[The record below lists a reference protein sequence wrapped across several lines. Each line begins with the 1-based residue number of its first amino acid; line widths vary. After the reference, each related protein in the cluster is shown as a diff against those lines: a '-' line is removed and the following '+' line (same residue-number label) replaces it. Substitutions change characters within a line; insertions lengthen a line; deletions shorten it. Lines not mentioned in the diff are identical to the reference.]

1 MLVIGLSVTA
11 EVVLTGASWLGWFG
25 PPGPDAP
32 ENAPMVVGI
41 VAAVGI
47 PLGCLILLIGYVSQ
61 DAKRLGMNAALW
73 TLLVIMLLPAWLL
86 TGFMIYFLIREPLPY
101 HSTGCGTM
109 VSARYNYCP
118 NCKCNLRPACSECQR
133 EVSDRD
139 RYCPYC
145 GTITLATIIPAIGG
159 RPSMTRTAKL
169 GNTGNSTP
177 RERRWRCSIPTGSY
191 GRVRALPCLA
201 IGRG

>member
-1 MLVIGLSVTA
+1 MSDHRQNLGEPFSEKMRLIRFRMKREETRFSDEIRLVPRWLVMLVIGLFVTA

-32 ENAPMVVGI
+32 ENAPMVAGI

-61 DAKRLGMNAALW
+61 DAKRRGMNAALW

-86 TGFMIYFLIREPLPY
+86 TGFIIYFLIREPLPY
-101 HSTGCGTM
+101 HCTGCGTM

-118 NCKCNLRPACSECQR
+118 NCKCNLRPACPQCQR

-145 GTITLATIIPAIGG
+145 GFEVARKETPA
-159 RPSMTRTAKL
+159 
-169 GNTGNSTP
+169 
-177 RERRWRCSIPTGSY
+177 GSVPE
-191 GRVRALPCLA
+191 G
-201 IGRG
+201 